1 MKMITIVLTFMLTLP
16 ALSVTFNSGTSIF
29 SPISVQDTLKE
40 RQILYNG
47 LLWTNK
53 YHKFDG
59 DQYLFSD
66 IFLPGSLYFN
76 NHIFR
81 DLDLRYDIVSDEI
94 MIPQS
99 LDVIVQLNKEM
110 VDSFTLVFKKKEYR
124 FINLREDSLLGS
136 SGYLNVL
143 YQGRSALYSKYIKT
157 IATVI
162 TDKSNGYFNEIM
174 QLILVLD
181 EKAYKIRR
189 LRDILKLI
197 PSESERIRHFVR
209 EKRLKVSI
217 NNPDSFI
224 PVIRYYDSLKN

>member
-1 MKMITIVLTFMLTLP
+1 MKMITILITSILTLP
-16 ALSVTFNSGTSIF
+16 ALSVPFNSGTSIY

-59 DQYLFSD
+59 NQYLFSD

-81 DLDLRYDIVSDEI
+81 DLELRYDIVSDEI

-99 LDVIVQLNKEM
+99 LDLIVQLNKEM
-110 VDSFTLVFKKKEYR
+110 VDSFTLVFEKKEYR
-124 FINLREDSLLGS
+124 FINLREDTLLGF
-136 SGYLNVL
+136 SGYFNVL
-143 YQGRSALYSKYIKT
+143 YRGRSALYSRYIKT

-162 TDKSNGYFNEIM
+162 TDKSNGYFNEMM
-174 QLILVLD
+174 QLILVSD
-181 EKAYKIRR
+181 GKSYKISK
-189 LRDILKLI
+189 LRDILNQV
-197 PSESERIRHFVR
+197 PRESDRIRHFVR

-217 NNPDSFI
+217 KNPDSFI